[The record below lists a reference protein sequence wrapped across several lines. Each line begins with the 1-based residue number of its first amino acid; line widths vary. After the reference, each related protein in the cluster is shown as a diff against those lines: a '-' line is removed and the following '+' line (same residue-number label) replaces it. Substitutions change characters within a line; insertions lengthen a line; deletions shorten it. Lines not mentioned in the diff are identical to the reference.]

1 MKQSIVQG
9 YTALDN
15 CFKYTNSDS
24 TIDCYVFSRDA
35 LQNPIKTTDSELR
48 TNSIYL
54 LVGTKND
61 KVKVYVGQAALG
73 ADGESVFRRMKQHLD
88 KKAELKERYFPYWKQ
103 AIIFVCK
110 NTDPSDMWKTSDIDD
125 LESILIK
132 DTAPGYSWN
141 EKNETLRNELSSVTT
156 RSHSRKL
163 FDIKEYVKDLGFNF
177 FDEIDKTE
185 TNNELSY
192 EDKIATEEKKLIDKT
207 INLKTINL
215 EPDARVPEYTTPE
228 KVVNDM
234 LDLLPWDTFDHT
246 TKFFDPACKG
256 GEFLALIHDRL
267 STILINDNYFDKYN
281 GTEKTIRIHD
291 HIIKNQLYGIAI
303 GANSYKEAKDRVY
316 DCENIVQADSN
327 YIEILKQFRKMNRA
341 KSQETLELEY
351 MLIKKE
357 FNDNMKFDVVVGNPP
372 YQGADNKS
380 SIYPEFVEYA
390 VDLSD
395 ITCMITRDN
404 WLTGMAFEDMRNH
417 VNDKGSITEIHHYPV
432 VGEIFNNVGVAVA
445 YFLWKNNISE
455 KAMYTRI
462 ENGKVVQSRQ
472 VDVTNIILS
481 ETASNIIDK
490 VPVKTD
496 WASYF
501 NSRSYPFMDQRK
513 RLALET
519 SNTQDE
525 YYNVAV
531 LVNKEQP
538 VFTNIKNFQ
547 NIDEVKK
554 YKVLCGVIINEALL
568 NSPGNVLTNIKAI
581 GPMQVASE
589 TWSLIATF
597 DNEEET
603 VNCKKYV
610 KSKFFR
616 FLANQT
622 VNNRANVTKN
632 AFKYTPI
639 QDFTHNS
646 DIDWSQSITNIDE
659 QLYKKYGLTED
670 EIRYIDKSIKSMDD
684 ESKENKES
692 KESNRTKIKL
702 TAQDAMAAY
711 IQKRIE
717 PEQN

>member
-24 TIDCYVFSRDA
+24 TIDCYVFSRET
-35 LQNPIKTTDSELR
+35 LQNPIKTNDSELR
-48 TNSIYL
+48 TNSVYL
-54 LVGTKND
+54 LVGTEND

-88 KKAELKERYFPYWKQ
+88 KKSEAKEKYYPYWKQ
-103 AIIFVCK
+103 AIVFVCK

-141 EKNETLRNELSSVTT
+141 GKNETLRNELSSVTT

-185 TNNELSY
+185 NNDELSY

-215 EPDARVPEYTTPE
+215 EPDAKVPEYTTPE

-234 LDLLPWDTFDHT
+234 LDLLPWETFDHT

-267 STILINDNYFDKYN
+267 STILMNDSYFDKYS

-291 HIIKNQLYGIAI
+291 NIIRNQLYGIAI
-303 GANSYKEAKDRVY
+303 GNNSYKEAKNRVY
-316 DCENIVQADSN
+316 DCENIVQADDN
-327 YIEILKQFRKMNRA
+327 YIKILKQFRKMNKD
-341 KSQETLELEY
+341 KSKETLELEHV
-351 MLIKKE
+351 LIKKE
-357 FNDNMKFDVVVGNPP
+357 FNKDMKFNVIVGNPP

-395 ITCMITRDN
+395 IACMITRDN
-404 WLTGMAFEDMRNH
+404 WLTGMAFEDMRDH
-417 VNDKGSITEIHHYPV
+417 MNDKGSVTEICHYPV

-445 YFLWKNNISE
+445 YFLWKKDTSE
-455 KAMYTRI
+455 KAVYTRI
-462 ENGKVVQSRQ
+462 ENGKIVQSRQ
-472 VDVTNIILS
+472 VDVSNIILS

-490 VPVKTD
+490 VHVDVD

-513 RLALET
+513 RFALDD
-519 SNTQDE
+519 SYTQDD

-531 LVNKEQP
+531 LVNKERP
-538 VFTNIKNFQ
+538 VFTNIRNFQ
-547 NIDEVKK
+547 NEDEVKK

-568 NSPGNVLTNIKAI
+568 KSPGNVLTNIKAI

-632 AFKYTPI
+632 AFKYIPI
-639 QDFTHNS
+639 QDFTCNS
-646 DIDWSQSITNIDE
+646 DINWSQSITDIDK
-659 QLYKKYGLTED
+659 QLYRKYNLTES
-670 EIRYIDKSIKSMDD
+670 EINYIETNIKSMDD
-684 ESKENKES
+684 KCKEKQSESKN
-692 KESNRTKIKL
+692 NNYNTHF

-711 IQKRIE
+711 IQKQIKTE
-717 PEQN
+717 